1 MNHERCAQCRNPIR
15 GRQAAV
21 PLPRAA
27 MTFHSDCWGELH
39 QTVQTS
45 YLESVRE
52 GGVAALLIP
61 YQRSQMASWLPQAA
75 IEDAVVALSE
85 QLDQHLA
92 AGPLAGHLAA
102 ADAVAEQPAPPG
114 TA

>member
-1 MNHERCAQCRNPIR
+1 
-15 GRQAAV
+15 
-21 PLPRAA
+21 

-39 QTVQTS
+39 ETVQRS
-45 YLESVRE
+45 YVASVRE

-61 YQRSQMASWLPQAA
+61 YQRAEMASWLPQAA
-75 IEDAVVALSE
+75 IDDAVEALSE

-92 AGPLAGHLAA
+92 SDLMAGHLAT
-102 ADAVAEQPAPPG
+102 ADAAGEPPVAPG

>member
-1 MNHERCAQCRNPIR
+1 
-15 GRQAAV
+15 
-21 PLPRAA
+21 

-39 QTVQTS
+39 ATVQSS
-45 YLESVRE
+45 YLASVRE

-75 IEDAVVALSE
+75 IDDAVEALSE

-92 AGPLAGHLAA
+92 ADLMTGHLAA
-102 ADAVAEQPAPPG
+102 DTAGDQPPAPG

>member
-1 MNHERCAQCRNPIR
+1 
-15 GRQAAV
+15 
-21 PLPRAA
+21 

-39 QTVQTS
+39 QAVQSS
-45 YLESVRE
+45 YATSVRE

-75 IEDAVVALSE
+75 IEDAVEALTE

-92 AGPLAGHLAA
+92 ADLLAGHLAA
-102 ADAVAEQPAPPG
+102 ADTVGEQPAPPG
-114 TA
+114 TT

>member
-39 QTVQTS
+39 QTVQSS
-45 YLESVRE
+45 YVESVRE

-61 YQRSQMASWLPQAA
+61 YQRTQMASWLPQAA
-75 IEDAVVALSE
+75 IDDAVEALSE

-92 AGPLAGHLAA
+92 ADQLAGHLAA
-102 ADAVAEQPAPPG
+102 ADAVGEQPAAPG